1 MRFKVM
7 KAISSFIFLLLLS
20 ALNAQAQDTSAHHTE
35 LPNKI
40 TIVGKVLNENGE
52 STFQSLF
59 VVNRRTRT
67 GNFAESSGLFR
78 VTINS
83 SDTLM
88 IGAMGYGTKYLSFQD
103 SVPRD
108 TYNVKV
114 LLLPLQIELEQ
125 VDIFAPR
132 TLREIFEEVEKLGYD
147 ERDDLVRGV
156 NAVQS
161 PITALYMAFSRRER
175 RKREAMR
182 VINEDK
188 KRDLLKELF
197 QKFVHHDIIDL
208 DNDEFDDF
216 IDYCNVNEEFMKTA
230 TQYEFI
236 MFIKHRYKN
245 YRRFTKYDDYSRD

>member
-1 MRFKVM
+1 M
-7 KAISSFIFLLLLS
+7 KAILSVTLFLLS
-20 ALNAQAQDTSAHHTE
+20 AFAAAAQDTENQQGEFPKS
-35 LPNKI
+35 I
-40 TIVGKVLNENGE
+40 TVKGRVLNENGE

-67 GNFAESSGLFR
+67 GNFAESSGLFQ
-78 VTINS
+78 VTIEPR
-83 SDTLM
+83 DTLM
-88 IGAMGYGTKYLSFQD
+88 IGAMGYGTKYLSFHD

-108 TYNVKV
+108 TYNIKV
-114 LLLPLQIELEQ
+114 LLMPLQIELEQ

-156 NAVQS
+156 NAAQS